1 MKTVPAA
8 LQTHLDTQ
16 QTTLCFLLKIDPQNA
31 SAFGVTSLDVDVDY
45 DDGGGEITYSSAI
58 GMNAS
63 AVEAGAGL
71 EVANSEAM
79 LLITTDFTRED
90 IAAGVL
96 DYANFYV
103 YRINWKDTS
112 NGHYLVQSGRT
123 GIVRSDDELSGV
135 LELRGL
141 SQQLKQNYI
150 DLYSLTCRAIFGSA
164 EEGAPFP
171 CNFDITSLWQANTV
185 LSVGSETDRIFTA
198 TITPAATGPNGAL
211 PFDFAIIEFLT
222 GNNAGLTVETETVV
236 GDDITLRFNSA
247 YDIEAGD
254 TFRMRPDC
262 AKRFAEDCVA
272 LYDNALNFR
281 GEPWIPLTEES
292 PSQYPGAN
300 IPGLGAP
307 PTSNP

>member
-31 SAFGVTSLDVDVDY
+31 SAFGVTSLDVPVDF
-45 DDGGGEITYSSAI
+45 DDGGGSITYSAAI
-58 GMNAS
+58 GMNQS
-63 AVEAGAGL
+63 AAETGAGL

-96 DYANFYV
+96 DYADFYL
-103 YRINWKDTS
+103 YRINYKSTS
-112 NGHYLVQSGRT
+112 DGFYIIQSGRT
-123 GIVRSDDELSGV
+123 GIVRSDDVLSGV

-141 SQQLKQNYI
+141 QQQLKQNYI
-150 DLYSLTCRAIFGSA
+150 DQYSLTCRATFGSTD
-164 EEGAPFP
+164 EGAPFA
-171 CNFDITSLWQANTV
+171 CNFDAEALFQANEV
-185 LSVGSETDRIFTA
+185 LSVGSETDREFTA
-198 TITPAATGPNGAL
+198 VDTPAATGPNGAL

-247 YDIEAGD
+247 YAI
-254 TFRMRPDC
+254 
-262 AKRFAEDCVA
+262 
-272 LYDNALNFR
+272 
-281 GEPWIPLTEES
+281 
-292 PSQYPGAN
+292 
-300 IPGLGAP
+300 
-307 PTSNP
+307 

>member
-8 LQTHLDTQ
+8 LQTHLDTLS
-16 QTTLCFLLKIDPQNA
+16 TTLCFLLKIDPQNA
-31 SAFGVTSLDVDVDY
+31 SAFGVTSLNVDVDY
-45 DDGGGEITYSSAI
+45 DDGGGSITYSAAI
-58 GMNAS
+58 GMNQS
-63 AVEAGAGL
+63 AVESGAGL

-96 DYANFYV
+96 DFADFYV
-103 YRINWKDTS
+103 YRVNRNDLS

-123 GIVRSDDELSGV
+123 GIVRSDDVLSGV

-141 SQQLKQNYI
+141 QQQLKQNYI
-150 DLYSLTCRAIFGSA
+150 DQYSLTCRAVFGSA
-164 EEGAPFP
+164 AEGAPFP
-171 CNFDITSLWQANTV
+171 CNFDADALFQANTV
-185 LSVGSETDRIFTA
+185 LSVGSETDREFTA

-211 PFDFAIIEFLT
+211 PFDFAIVEFLT

-236 GDDITLRFNSA
+236 GDDITLRFNAA
-247 YDIEAGD
+247 YEIEVGD
-254 TFRMRPDC
+254 TFKMRPDC

-272 LYDNALNFR
+272 LFDNALNFR

-300 IPGLGAP
+300 VGGLGAP
-307 PTSNP
+307 GTSKE